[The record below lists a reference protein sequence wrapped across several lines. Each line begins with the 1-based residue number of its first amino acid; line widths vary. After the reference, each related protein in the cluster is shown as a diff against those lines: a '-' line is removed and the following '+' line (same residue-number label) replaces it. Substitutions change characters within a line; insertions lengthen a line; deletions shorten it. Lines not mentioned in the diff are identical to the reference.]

1 MQLYP
6 TFRKTRIA
14 PTPSGFLH
22 LGNVLSFAITAALAR
37 KTGARILLRID
48 DLDRDRVMPQYVQD
62 IFDTLH
68 YLGIPWD
75 EGPRDYK
82 QYEQEYS
89 QLHRMPLY
97 NKALQQLREGGH
109 VFACECSRA
118 QVLAA
123 SRDGIYPG
131 TCRDKGIS
139 LDKENVSWRLRTDV
153 TKQVAFKTLA
163 APGNGTGSN
172 AWLQICTASLPASM
186 QDFVIRKKDGY
197 PAYQLTSIIDDDH
210 FGVDLVVR
218 GEDLWP
224 STIAQHYLAELIPGR
239 SFSSCVSYHHPLL
252 LETSDRKLSKSAGAT
267 SIQFLR
273 KEGKQPA
280 DIYTIIA
287 RMLGY
292 EQPVQN
298 FEGMLELL
306 QH

>member
-1 MQLYP
+1 MQPYP
-6 TFRKTRIA
+6 TFHKTRIA

-22 LGNVLSFAITAALAR
+22 VGNVLSFAITAALAR
-37 KTGARILLRID
+37 KTSARILLRID
-48 DLDRDRVMPQYVQD
+48 DIDRARITPQYVHD

-68 YLGIPWD
+68 YLNIPWN
-75 EGPRDYK
+75 EGPENYT

-123 SRDGIYPG
+123 SPDGAYPG
-131 TCRDKGIS
+131 TCREKGIP
-139 LDKENVSWRLRTDV
+139 LDKENVSWRLRTD
-153 TKQVAFKTLA
+153 TGKEITFKTLQA
-163 APGNGTGSN
+163 TNSGMLHTV
-172 AWLQICTASLPASM
+172 TATLPANM
-186 QDFVIRKKDGY
+186 HDFIVRKKDGF
-197 PAYQLTSIIDDDH
+197 PAYQLTSVVDDDH
-210 FGVDLVVR
+210 FGIDLVVR
-218 GEDLWP
+218 GADLWP
-224 STIAQHYLAELIPGR
+224 STIAQHYLAALIPGNTFQY
-239 SFSSCVSYHHPLL
+239 STSYHHPLL
-252 LETSDRKLSKSAGAT
+252 LETPDRKLSKSAGAT

-292 EQPVQN
+292 EQPVKN
-298 FEGMLELL
+298 FEDLL
-306 QH
+306 HLL